1 MYNKLSYSINIK
13 TWQLLP
19 VLLLVCEDEQQSSIL
34 LSQEKPPSGEEP
46 PSGEAPPLGENST
59 HRGCTSLG
67 RRLHF
72 CTSALILPLVSTS

>member
-1 MYNKLSYSINIK
+1 MYNKLSYSINNK

-46 PSGEAPPLGENST
+46 PSGEDRPPGQTAPSG
-59 HRGCTSLG
+59 
-67 RRLHF
+67 LHLLREKTTF
-72 CTSALILPLVSTS
+72 